1 MKKNIIIVILF
12 GSLIGYLFGSII
24 FKNYK
29 GSDLINEDGNIY
41 YLQYGV
47 YTTIEAA
54 NSNTENLKE
63 EHFIKELDNKY
74 YVYLGVTTDY
84 DKALKLK
91 EKYENENIH
100 IYIRSDFVENSETL
114 KKLKEYDEQIDNL
127 DNTSEVMKKIFENSN
142 LNL

>member
-1 MKKNIIIVILF
+1 MYKHHIV
-12 GSLIGYLFGSII
+12 
-24 FKNYK
+24 N
-29 GSDLINEDGNIY
+29 
-41 YLQYGV
+41 
-47 YTTIEAA
+47 
-54 NSNTENLKE
+54 
-63 EHFIKELDNKY
+63 NKY